1 MKWTGFV
8 TCNLTQSV
16 QQAKVLTE
24 INWIGEN
31 PQDFSEFI
39 VLLL

>member
-16 QQAKVLTE
+16 PQAKFLTE

-31 PQDFSEFI
+31 PQNFSEFI

>member
-24 INWIGEN
+24 TYIGEN
-31 PQDFSEFI
+31 PQNFSEFI